1 MAFLNETVTTM
12 MTSPA
17 LPSVNDILV
26 ASINMDK
33 NTGFNHQNDSL
44 FSVDVC
50 GSNSSGVWL
59 LTSPVCSIKYGS
71 IATFVIVALI
81 LGIITFIT
89 IFGNL
94 LVLVALYRFKKLRS
108 MSNCL
113 IGNLAVSDLLLALSV
128 LPVSTTYDLLG
139 YWVFGEIMCTI
150 WLCIDVLY
158 CTASIWG
165 LCTIAVDR
173 YTATVYPVWYLE
185 KKSPTRALVY
195 IIFVWMFS
203 IIVSVAPFIGWRD
216 MIKNFYI
223 YNPVTRRQ
231 DCVLFMS
238 ETYVVYS
245 AMGSFVIPTVLMVF
259 LYVRIFTVLRKRTR
273 SMQPMKKRIFYPSES
288 DFESEAQAL
297 DDGDSDERTD
307 VELKAASTQTTPM
320 NSKALT
326 KVIEN
331 GTKSKSL
338 SNGHIDNGSAPNTSH
353 DTLNN
358 HNKPDLLMHEN
369 KDATC
374 NGTTLKIEVTDFT
387 ENNITSST
395 PVVQNKLKK
404 NKTGVPLKAK
414 NCNLKVNYLQ
424 NAQTNGKSP
433 SHVSRKS
440 LNFNDDPSEMECEA
454 KYLRSP
460 RTSRAMFFPWKRGA
474 SRALSVKHKY
484 ELRERR
490 ATKRMAMIMACFC
503 FCWWPFVFMYT
514 IRSFCKDCPIDSHFQ
529 AAIIWL
535 GYANSSLNPI
545 LYTIFN
551 EDFRKAFLKIV
562 FCKVTN
568 QQRGH
573 R

>member
-1 MAFLNETVTTM
+1 MVILTMSSTT
-12 MTSPA
+12 
-17 LPSVNDILV
+17 PSVFTDILGPLYEDIFIKDYDDNV
-26 ASINMDK
+26 
-33 NTGFNHQNDSL
+33 NDS
-44 FSVDVC
+44 FTNVVC
-50 GSNSSGVWL
+50 GSNNTAVWL
-59 LTSPVCSIKYGS
+59 LQSPLCSIKYGS
-71 IATFVIVALI
+71 FVTFMIVALL
-81 LGIITFIT
+81 LGLITFIT

-128 LPVSTTYDLLG
+128 LPISTTYDLLG

-195 IIFVWMFS
+195 IIFVWLFS

-216 MIKNFYI
+216 MIQNFYK
-223 YNPVTRRQ
+223 YNPLTNKQ

-238 ETYVVYS
+238 QTYVVYS

-259 LYVRIFTVLRKRTR
+259 LYVQIFIVLRKRTR
-273 SMQPMKKRIFYPSES
+273 SMQPMKKRVMFSSES
-288 DFESEAQAL
+288 DFESEAHGVEEA
-297 DDGDSDERTD
+297 DSDERTE

-320 NSKALT
+320 NMAPKRN
-326 KVIEN
+326 EN
-331 GTKSKSL
+331 GRKQKHT
-338 SNGHIDNGSAPNTSH
+338 NGCSVPKQDNGLTQTVIPN
-353 DTLNN
+353 NQA
-358 HNKPDLLMHEN
+358 KPDLLMHEERS
-369 KDATC
+369 
-374 NGTTLKIEVTDFT
+374 NGAPLKIEVTDFT
-387 ENNITSST
+387 ENNI
-395 PVVQNKLKK
+395 QN
-404 NKTGVPLKAK
+404 VPLSIKNPKDSTVSLPVKNK
-414 NCNLKVNYLQ
+414 NCNLQVNYENKVQ
-424 NAQTNGKSP
+424 AESKSP
-433 SHVSRKS
+433 SRVSRRS
-440 LNFNDDPSEMECEA
+440 INFDESSEVEGEMR
-454 KYLRSP
+454 YLRSP
-460 RTSRAMFFPWKRGA
+460 RTSKAMFFPWKRGNSA
-474 SRALSVKHKY
+474 NISVKHKY

-503 FCWWPFVFMYT
+503 FCWWPFLFMYT
-514 IRSFCKDCPIDSHFQ
+514 IRSFCTHCPIDPHFQ

-551 EDFRKAFLKIV
+551 DDFRKAFHKIV
-562 FCKVTN
+562 FCKTGRAN
-568 QQRGH
+568 NRRH

>member
-1 MAFLNETVTTM
+1 MAFTNETVNMM
-12 MTSPA
+12 MTSSTLPNPTDIFIPSTTIDTNTGYTNLNSS
-17 LPSVNDILV
+17 LPSLDE
-26 ASINMDK
+26 
-33 NTGFNHQNDSL
+33 
-44 FSVDVC
+44 C
-50 GSNSSGVWL
+50 GSNHTGIWL
-59 LTSPVCSIKYGS
+59 LTSPVCSIKYSS
-71 IATFVIVALI
+71 IFTFVIVALI

-223 YNPVTRRQ
+223 YNTLTGRQ

-245 AMGSFVIPTVLMVF
+245 AMGSFVIPTFLMVF
-259 LYVRIFTVLRKRTR
+259 LYVRIFNVLRKRTR

-288 DFESEAQAL
+288 DFESEGQAL
-297 DDGDSDERTD
+297 DDGDSNEKSDD

-320 NSKALT
+320 NSKSSQ

-331 GTKSKSL
+331 GTKHKTL
-338 SNGHIDNGSAPNTSH
+338 SNGHTEFGNGSNTSH
-353 DTLNN
+353 DALNN

-369 KDATC
+369 RDTNC
-374 NGTTLKIEVTDFT
+374 NGNTLKIEVTDFT
-387 ENNITSST
+387 ENDISRNT
-395 PVVQNKLKK
+395 PVLSSKVKK
-404 NKTGVPLKAK
+404 QKSDVPLKPK
-414 NCNLKVNYLQ
+414 NCNLKVNYMNSPQ
-424 NAQTNGKSP
+424 SNGKSP

-440 LNFNDDPSEMECEA
+440 INFNDDSSEIDCET

-460 RTSRAMFFPWKRGA
+460 RTSKAMFFPWKRSTSG
-474 SRALSVKHKY
+474 ALSVKHKY

-514 IRSFCKDCPIDSHFQ
+514 IRSFCKDCPIDTHFQ

-551 EDFRKAFLKIV
+551 EDFRKAFVKIV
-562 FCKVTN
+562 FCKAT
-568 QQRGH
+568 QH
-573 R
+573 RNRR

>member
-1 MAFLNETVTTM
+1 MVVTMGSSTMNSLIALTGTGQTSEYATENAINET
-12 MTSPA
+12 
-17 LPSVNDILV
+17 LPP
-26 ASINMDK
+26 
-33 NTGFNHQNDSL
+33 H
-44 FSVDVC
+44 VC
-50 GSNSSGVWL
+50 GSNSSVWL
-59 LTSPVCSIKYGS
+59 LTSPVCSIKYHS
-71 IATFVIVALI
+71 IVTFLVVALI
-81 LGIITFIT
+81 LCVITFIT

-128 LPVSTTYDLLG
+128 LPISTTYDVLG

-203 IIVSVAPFIGWRD
+203 IIVSVAPFIGWRE
-216 MIKNFYI
+216 MIQGFYQYDSEI
-223 YNPVTRRQ
+223 NRQ
-231 DCVLFMS
+231 HCVLFMS
-238 ETYVVYS
+238 KTYVVYS

-259 LYVRIFTVLRKRTR
+259 LYVRIFIVLRKRTR
-273 SMQPMKKRIFYPSES
+273 SMQPMRKRAFYPSES
-288 DFESEAQAL
+288 DFESDAHGLDEA
-297 DDGDSDERTD
+297 DSDDRTE
-307 VELKAASTQTTPM
+307 VELKAASTQTAPL
-320 NSKALT
+320 NSNGSSKA
-326 KVIEN
+326 EN
-331 GTKSKSL
+331 GTKPKS
-338 SNGHIDNGSAPNTSH
+338 SMNGNAVNFADTNSH
-353 DTLNN
+353 DVQNN
-358 HNKPDLLMHEN
+358 QINSDLYTNEEREKSVSRPN
-369 KDATC
+369 
-374 NGTTLKIEVTDFT
+374 LKIEVTDFT
-387 ENNITSST
+387 ENDISNTSQTKSSNLSKNNIAM
-395 PVVQNKLKK
+395 KK
-404 NKTGVPLKAK
+404 K
-414 NCNLKVNYLQ
+414 NCNLKVNYENQ
-424 NAQTNGKSP
+424 QNGKSP

-440 LNFNDDPSEMECEA
+440 FNEESSEQECETR
-454 KYLRSP
+454 YLRSP
-460 RTSRAMFFPWKRGA
+460 RSSKATFFPWKRGN
-474 SRALSVKHKY
+474 SGSLSVKHKY

-503 FCWWPFVFMYT
+503 FCWWPFLFMYT
-514 IRSFCKDCPIDSHFQ
+514 IRSFCENCPLDMHFQ

-551 EDFRKAFLKIV
+551 DDFRKAFHKIV
-562 FCKVTN
+562 FCKNTSHN
-568 QQRGH
+568 RRH

>member
-1 MAFLNETVTTM
+1 MHSGDSEKNFGLYQYNETLI
-12 MTSPA
+12 S
-17 LPSVNDILV
+17 D
-26 ASINMDK
+26 NM
-33 NTGFNHQNDSL
+33 
-44 FSVDVC
+44 C
-50 GSNSSGVWL
+50 GSNASVWL
-59 LTSPVCSIKYGS
+59 LTSPVCSIKYSS
-71 IATFVIVALI
+71 IFTFVVVALI
-81 LGIITFIT
+81 LGVITFIT
-89 IFGNL
+89 IFGNV

-128 LPVSTTYDLLG
+128 LPISTTYDLLG
-139 YWVFGEIMCTI
+139 YWVYGEIMCTI

-158 CTASIWG
+158 CTASVWG

-223 YNPVTRRQ
+223 YNPVIGRQ
-231 DCVLFMS
+231 ECVLFMS

-245 AMGSFVIPTVLMVF
+245 AMGSFVIPTFLMVF
-259 LYVRIFTVLRKRTR
+259 LYVRIFIVLRKRTR

-288 DFESEAQAL
+288 DYESEAQAL
-297 DDGDSDERTD
+297 DDGDSNEKTD

-320 NSKALT
+320 SSKSAS
-326 KVIEN
+326 KVVEN
-331 GTKSKSL
+331 GTQQKVL
-338 SNGHIDNGSAPNTSH
+338 SNGHLDMGSGGTSPT
-353 DTLNN
+353 DALNN
-358 HNKPDLLMHEN
+358 QNKPDLLMHEN
-369 KDATC
+369 KDANC
-374 NGTTLKIEVTDFT
+374 NGTTLRIEVTDFT
-387 ENNITSST
+387 ENDITHNT
-395 PVVQNKLKK
+395 PVLQNKV
-404 NKTGVPLKAK
+404 KTPKSNVPLKPK
-414 NCNLKVNYLQ
+414 NCNLKVNYV
-424 NAQTNGKSP
+424 NNSHSNGKSP
-433 SHVSRKS
+433 SHVSGKS
-440 LNFNDDPSEMECEA
+440 INFNDDTSEMDCES

-460 RTSRAMFFPWKRGA
+460 RTSKAMFFPWKRGNSGA
-474 SRALSVKHKY
+474 MSVKHKY

-514 IRSFCKDCPIDSHFQ
+514 IRSFCKNCPIDTHFQ

-551 EDFRKAFLKIV
+551 EDFRKAFQKIV
-562 FCKVTN
+562 FCKSSSHD
-568 QQRGH
+568 RSHH

>member
-1 MAFLNETVTTM
+1 MAFLNETFTIM
-12 MTSPA
+12 MTSS
-17 LPSVNDILV
+17 PSKTLSGIGFPNIDLE
-26 ASINMDK
+26 S
-33 NTGFNHQNDSL
+33 NTGFNQINESFL
-44 FSVDVC
+44 SMEVC
-50 GSNSSGVWL
+50 GSNNSGVWL
-59 LTSPVCSIKYGS
+59 LTSPVCSIKYSS
-71 IATFVIVALI
+71 IFTFVIVALI
-81 LGIITFIT
+81 LGVITFIT

-128 LPVSTTYDLLG
+128 LPISTTYDLLG

-185 KKSPTRALVY
+185 KKSPKRALVY

-216 MIKNFYI
+216 MIKNFYMF
-223 YNPVTRRQ
+223 NSVTGRQ

-238 ETYVVYS
+238 ETYVLYS
-245 AMGSFVIPTVLMVF
+245 AAGSFVIPTILMVF
-259 LYVRIFTVLRKRTR
+259 LYVKIFIVLRKRTR

-297 DDGDSDERTD
+297 DDGDSNDRED

-320 NSKALT
+320 NTKALA

-331 GTKSKSL
+331 GRRGQV
-338 SNGHIDNGSAPNTSH
+338 SNGHAETGSVNPCPL

-358 HNKPDLLMHEN
+358 HNKPDLLMHESRDTN
-369 KDATC
+369 C
-374 NGTTLKIEVTDFT
+374 NGTALRIEVTDFT
-387 ENNITSST
+387 ENDISGNT
-395 PVVQNKLKK
+395 PVLQNKLKK
-404 NKTGVPLKAK
+404 SKSQLHTKNK
-414 NCNLKVNYLQ
+414 NCNLKVNYM
-424 NAQTNGKSP
+424 NTPQTNGKSP

-440 LNFNDDPSEMECEA
+440 INFNDESSELDCES

-474 SRALSVKHKY
+474 SGALSVKHKY

-562 FCKVTN
+562 FCKSSTQN
-568 QQRGH
+568 RGH